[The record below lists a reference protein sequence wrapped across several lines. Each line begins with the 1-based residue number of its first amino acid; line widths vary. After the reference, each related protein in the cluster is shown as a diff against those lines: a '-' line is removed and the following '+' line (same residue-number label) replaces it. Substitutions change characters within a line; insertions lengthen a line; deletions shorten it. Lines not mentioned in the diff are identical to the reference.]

1 VAYTVDKEGVAAVSI
16 ALQTKPDDVLSKEGF
31 VLTIPEIAQRLGI
44 SESAARALLEA
55 ALGNTRGEYSELEA

>member
-1 VAYTVDKEGVAAVSI
+1 VSI
-16 ALQTKPDDVLSKEGF
+16 AFQTKPDDVLSNDALSKEGLL
-31 VLTIPEIAQRLGI
+31 LTIPEIAQRLGI